1 MPIETIPSF
10 RTLLR
15 VCIIAGAALAGP
27 ALAGAE
33 EAKISSDGFH
43 QVRVAPALAT
53 NTRFMHLI
61 MPFIGNHPESD
72 EGRATLS
79 LDIRRDKNG
88 FVFDLK
94 MGGYLDDSVS
104 GEHYRG
110 HVIASAKGWELK
122 NLGVKPTCYR
132 GEPNKGRCP

>member
-1 MPIETIPSF
+1 MLTESIPLF
-10 RTLLR
+10 QTFLR
-15 VCIIAGAALAGP
+15 ACIIAGAALAGP
-27 ALAGAE
+27 TLVSAE
-33 EAKISSDGFH
+33 EAKISPDGFR

-61 MPFIGNHPESD
+61 MPHIGNHPESD
-72 EGRATLS
+72 EGRQTLS
-79 LDIRRDKNG
+79 LDIRPDKNG

-110 HVIASAKGWELK
+110 NVVASSEGWELK
-122 NLGVKPTCYR
+122 YLGVKPTCYR